1 MSHRTRPTTLFA
13 LALPLLLAGCG
24 GTHDREH
31 ADATPKAPA
40 RPAKS
45 EGEVEADIEKSLAL
59 LKPEDRKLAEAQRFC
74 VFEEENRLG
83 SMGPPVKVMI
93 QGKPVFFCCGSCKK
107 KSGGKDEKLLAK
119 AEELKK
125 KYAPAEKTP

>member
-1 MSHRTRPTTLFA
+1 MFHRTRPTTLFA

-24 GTHDREH
+24 GTSDKGH
-31 ADATPKAPA
+31 ADAQPKAPA
-40 RPAKS
+40 RPAKT
-45 EGEVEADIEKSLAL
+45 EAEVEADIEKSLAL

-74 VFEEENRLG
+74 VFEGENRLG

-93 QGKPVFFCCGSCKK
+93 QGKPVFLCCGSCKK
-107 KSGGKDEKLLAK
+107 KAGKDEKLLAK